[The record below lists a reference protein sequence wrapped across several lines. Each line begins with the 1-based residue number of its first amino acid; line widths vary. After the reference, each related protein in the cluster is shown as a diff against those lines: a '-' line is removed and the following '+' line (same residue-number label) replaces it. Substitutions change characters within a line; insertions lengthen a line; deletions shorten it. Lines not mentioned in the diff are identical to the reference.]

1 MFCLLFILRTI
12 CGKEHKQLAVQLAN
26 LVNKLL
32 TEEGYRNFLKLAR
45 SGKKEMLA
53 AELERKIA
61 DITKQKTLLNG

>member
-1 MFCLLFILRTI
+1 
-12 CGKEHKQLAVQLAN
+12 
-26 LVNKLL
+26 LL
-32 TEEGYRNFLKLAR
+32 TEEGYRNFLKLER